1 MPTED
6 ENIQY
11 LFSHRLYHV
20 VSNHKENVRLF
31 AQVLKPDM
39 KVLLE
44 QSKFTQVLRFKF
56 VLPIPIFLYIGEQIL
71 YFIHHNICLTAL
83 VNVDFSD
90 FLFFIPLAL
99 IENFSGN
106 RWKIY

>member
-44 QSKFTQVLRFKF
+44 QSKFTQVLRF
-56 VLPIPIFLYIGEQIL
+56 
-71 YFIHHNICLTAL
+71 
-83 VNVDFSD
+83 
-90 FLFFIPLAL
+90 
-99 IENFSGN
+99 
-106 RWKIY
+106 